1 MWQCRNR
8 TVYFTFLPVF
18 TELICDSKLHNL
30 SSGDSILMFPTDRV
44 RIEWTEEC
52 RRTTWNA
59 SEHRD
64 ITHGP
69 PIHMHW
75 NFVFRNV
82 GLRCDDV
89 MHVPKAVAVAI
100 SRRKKKTE
108 LRKLQFTSSWWGV
121 NGPKG
126 STERLAVF
134 FDKTDQL
141 TERR

>member
-1 MWQCRNR
+1 
-8 TVYFTFLPVF
+8 
-18 TELICDSKLHNL
+18 
-30 SSGDSILMFPTDRV
+30 
-44 RIEWTEEC
+44 
-52 RRTTWNA
+52 
-59 SEHRD
+59 
-64 ITHGP
+64 
-69 PIHMHW
+69 
-75 NFVFRNV
+75 
-82 GLRCDDV
+82 